1 MIYLD
6 NNATTPLDPAVFE
19 AMTPF
24 LSTHFGN
31 PSSNNKLGRYARRS
45 LEDARE
51 RVAQILGAHP
61 TEISFNSGG
70 TEGDNHAL
78 LGSTLFHPDSPSPG
92 TILISQVEHPA
103 IEEPA
108 RRAEARGYRINRIP
122 VGPDGCVR
130 ISDFESALETAPDI
144 RLVSLMLANNET
156 GAIQPVREV
165 SQLCKER
172 GVPIHTD
179 AVNAVGK
186 MPVRVDNLNID
197 LLTLSGHK
205 FHAPKGAGILYR
217 RSTCSLGPLMSGGD
231 QEGTLRPGT
240 ENVAHATGLAVALEN
255 ATKNLS
261 GNIERMKRQCQYLLE
276 QIASIHPSV
285 RPSLSPGPA
294 LSNTLSLLIPG
305 HSSASLVQKL
315 DQKGIAVSAGA
326 ACHAEKTVAPSRILI
341 ACGLS
346 ETEASQ
352 TLRISLS
359 RETTDQELKR
369 AIDGFRSVFLATC

>member
-1 MIYLD
+1 
-6 NNATTPLDPAVFE
+6 
-19 AMTPF
+19 
-24 LSTHFGN
+24 
-31 PSSNNKLGRYARRS
+31 
-45 LEDARE
+45 
-51 RVAQILGAHP
+51 
-61 TEISFNSGG
+61 
-70 TEGDNHAL
+70 
-78 LGSTLFHPDSPSPG
+78 
-92 TILISQVEHPA
+92 
-103 IEEPA
+103 
-108 RRAEARGYRINRIP
+108 
-122 VGPDGCVR
+122 
-130 ISDFESALETAPDI
+130 
-144 RLVSLMLANNET
+144 MLANNET